1 MKGKQGYTRGYQL
14 KGKFKMIIN
23 QYDKVK
29 SKEIEEE
36 DKYFFYKCSLSSK
49 ILNSGFVEFEIRYSD
64 NELLFRE
71 YYLIQGKERRIDI
84 VRYRIYK
91 AFEKDLD
98 LQSILEREK
107 NIFIR
112 YFDNANRLTVFEVV
126 YQKK

>member
-1 MKGKQGYTRGYQL
+1 
-14 KGKFKMIIN
+14 MIIK

-29 SKEIEEE
+29 SKEIEKE
-36 DKYFFYKCSLSSK
+36 DKYYFYRCSLSSR

-64 NELLFRE
+64 NELLFHE

-84 VRYRIYK
+84 ARYMIYK
-91 AFEKDLD
+91 AFEKDLY
-98 LQSILEREK
+98 LQSLLEREK

-126 YQKK
+126 Y

>member
-1 MKGKQGYTRGYQL
+1 
-14 KGKFKMIIN
+14 MIIN
-23 QYDKVK
+23 EYDKVK
-29 SKEIEEE
+29 SKEIEKE
-36 DKYFFYKCSLSSK
+36 DKYFFYKCYLSSR
-49 ILNSGFVEFEIRYSD
+49 ILHSGFIEFEIRYSD
-64 NELLFRE
+64 NELLYHE

-126 YQKK
+126 Y

>member
-1 MKGKQGYTRGYQL
+1 
-14 KGKFKMIIN
+14 MIIN

-36 DKYFFYKCSLSSK
+36 DKYFFYKCSLSSR
-49 ILNSGFVEFEIRYSD
+49 ILNSGFIEFEIRYSD
-64 NELLFRE
+64 NELLFHE

-91 AFEKDLD
+91 AFEKDLY
-98 LQSILEREK
+98 LQSRLELSKKR
-107 NIFIR
+107 FIR

-126 YQKK
+126 Y

>member
-1 MKGKQGYTRGYQL
+1 
-14 KGKFKMIIN
+14 MIIN

-36 DKYFFYKCSLSSK
+36 EKYFFYKCSLSSR
-49 ILNSGFVEFEIRYSD
+49 ILHSGFIEFEIRYSD
-64 NELLFRE
+64 NELLFHE

-91 AFEKDLD
+91 AFEKDLY
-98 LQSILEREK
+98 LQSRLELSKKR
-107 NIFIR
+107 FIR

-126 YQKK
+126 Y

>member
-1 MKGKQGYTRGYQL
+1 
-14 KGKFKMIIN
+14 MIIN

-36 DKYFFYKCSLSSK
+36 DKYFFYKCSLSSR

-64 NELLFRE
+64 NELIYRE

-84 VRYRIYK
+84 ARYMIYK

-107 NIFIR
+107 NILIR

-126 YQKK
+126 Y

>member
-1 MKGKQGYTRGYQL
+1 
-14 KGKFKMIIN
+14 MIIK

-29 SKEIEEE
+29 SKEIEKE
-36 DKYFFYKCSLSSK
+36 DKYYFYRCSLYSK
-49 ILNSGFVEFEIRYSD
+49 ILDSGFIEFEIRYSD
-64 NELLFRE
+64 MELLYRE

-84 VRYRIYK
+84 TRYMIYK

-98 LQSILEREK
+98 LQSILERDK

-126 YQKK
+126 Y